1 MIRFLGIRDLA
12 IVDTLECEFDAGF
25 NVLTGETGAGKSII
39 VGALGLLL
47 GERSSATTVR
57 TGAECAVVQAAFEKS
72 CGDETIVRREVPASG
87 RGRIFIDDALSSA
100 ATLKQLGAG
109 LVDIHGQHSHQAL
122 LDPRNHVRLLDAYG
136 ARRAGSDPAR
146 AVQTR
151 YRDWRDARARL
162 EELERRVH
170 DRADRVDALTFGLAE
185 IDRVGPTPGEDVQL
199 LTERNRLANAERLR
213 ELAGGAYAALYEQ
226 DDSVVSGLAA
236 IWRQVEELARLDPS
250 FAPYVEARDTIDST
264 LDDLARSLRSCAAD
278 IETTPDRLA
287 HVESRLADI
296 ERLARKYGGGLDTI
310 LDRRR
315 KIVAELD
322 GSADETAR
330 REKLVAALDAARDAY
345 LAAAGEL
352 SASRTRWAAALGPA
366 LERELTDLAISNG
379 RFDVRLESG
388 LPEARWSARGAD
400 EVELF
405 FSANPGEELRP
416 LSRVASGGELSR
428 VMLALKTL
436 ATTDDSGKTLVFD
449 EVDAG
454 IGGDAAYRVGERLRA
469 LGERFQVLCVTH
481 APQLAA
487 HATTHFHVTK
497 EVADGRTRTR
507 IERLPEE
514 QRAAELSRL
523 MTGQAGGAALAGAE
537 ELLARAAAG
546 AKAKSESGGERRKP
560 AAAGRYR
567 TRPGSR

>member
-47 GERSSATTVR
+47 GERSSAAAVR

-72 CGDETIVRREVPASG
+72 GGDETIVRREVRASS

-122 LDPRNHVRLLDAYG
+122 LDPRNHLSLLDAYG
-136 ARRAGSDPAR
+136 ARRAGSDPTR
-146 AVQTR
+146 AVKTC
-151 YRDWRDARARL
+151 YRDWRDAGARL

-170 DRADRVDALTFGLAE
+170 DRADRVDALTFALAE

-199 LTERNRLANAERLR
+199 LTERNRLANAERLQ
-213 ELAGGAYAALYEQ
+213 ELAGGAYAALYER
-226 DDSVVSGLAA
+226 DDSVISGLAA

-250 FAPYVEARDTIDST
+250 FASYVEARDTIDST
-264 LDDLARSLRSCAAD
+264 LDELARSLRSSAAA

-296 ERLARKYGGGLDTI
+296 ERLARKYGGGLDAI

-366 LERELTDLAISNG
+366 LERELTDLAIANG
-379 RFDVRLESG
+379 RFDVRLEFG

-400 EVELF
+400 EAELF

-487 HATTHFHVTK
+487 HATTHFHVMK

-560 AAAGRYR
+560 AATGR
-567 TRPGSR
+567 

>member
-47 GERSSATTVR
+47 GERSSATAVR

-100 ATLKQLGAG
+100 ATLKELGAG

-122 LDPRNHVRLLDAYG
+122 LDPRNHLRLLDAYG
-136 ARRAGSDPAR
+136 ARRAGSDPTG
-146 AVQTR
+146 AVKTR
-151 YRDWRDARARL
+151 YRDWRDAGARL
-162 EELERRVH
+162 EKLERRVH
-170 DRADRVDALTFGLAE
+170 DRANRVDALTFALAE
-185 IDRVGPTPGEDVQL
+185 IDRVGPKPGEDVQL
-199 LTERNRLANAERLR
+199 LTERNRLANAERLQ

-226 DDSVVSGLAA
+226 DDSVISGLAA

-264 LDDLARSLRSCAAD
+264 LDELARSLRSCAAD

-287 HVESRLADI
+287 QVESRLADI
-296 ERLARKYGGGLDTI
+296 ERLTRKYGGGLDTI

-315 KIVAELD
+315 KIAAELD
-322 GSADETAR
+322 GSADETTR
-330 REKLVAALDAARDAY
+330 RKKLVAALEAARDAY

-352 SASRTRWAAALGPA
+352 SASRTRWAAVLGPA
-366 LERELTDLAISNG
+366 LEQELTDLAISNG

-388 LPEARWSARGAD
+388 LPEARWSARGTD
-400 EVELF
+400 EAELF

-469 LGERFQVLCVTH
+469 LGEHFQVLCVTH

-546 AKAKSESGGERRKP
+546 AKAKSESGGERRNP
-560 AAAGRYR
+560 AATG
-567 TRPGSR
+567 